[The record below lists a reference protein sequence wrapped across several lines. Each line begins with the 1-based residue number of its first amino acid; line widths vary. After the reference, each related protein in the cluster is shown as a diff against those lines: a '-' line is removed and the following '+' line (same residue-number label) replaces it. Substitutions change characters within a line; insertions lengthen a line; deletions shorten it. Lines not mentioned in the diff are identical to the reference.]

1 MTLTYGR
8 AWTTY
13 DVTSHGDG
21 SASVHMQTTTV
32 LPDGAPARREGATLE
47 FDSLDQALVLT
58 GTSRIS
64 ASGVV
69 VTVRL
74 DGEELMGRG

>member
-13 DVTSHGDG
+13 NVTSHGDG
-21 SASVHMQTTTV
+21 SASVHMQTRTMF
-32 LPDGAPARREGATLE
+32 AEGVPGRHDRATLE
-47 FDSLDQALVLT
+47 FDSLEQALVLT

-64 ASGVV
+64 ATGVI

-74 DGEELMGRG
+74 DGEELIG

>member
-1 MTLTYGR
+1 MTLIHGR
-8 AWTTY
+8 AWMTY

-21 SASVHMQTTTV
+21 SASVRMQTATELAGGGASV
-32 LPDGAPARREGATLE
+32 RRDGTTLE
-47 FDSLDQALVLT
+47 IDSLEQALVLT

-64 ASGVV
+64 ATGFI

-74 DGEELMGRG
+74 DGEELVG